1 MKALTRAAQPRHPPE
16 PLAMV
21 DTANGQRYTA
31 NYDTGL
37 SYRIVDYTADLSN
50 VLVATSGSNPP
61 EYHLLH
67 DGKLTLLAKTYP
79 HPAAAPGHH
88 PAGLLQARDG

>member
-1 MKALTRAAQPRHPPE
+1 
-16 PLAMV
+16 MV

-50 VLVATSGSNPP
+50 VLVATSGPSNPP

-79 HPAAAPGHH
+79 QIQPAALGTTR
-88 PAGLLQARDG
+88 LVYYKARDGLDIPAF